1 MRICPGGLREHEV
14 RSNPGYTYMPQP
26 IKLQFNKRRL
36 AGFTGNQL
44 KMIAFFLMLCD
55 HIGYM
60 LIENGVLYGQ
70 NPVYWT
76 MALETPEG
84 QRWYMLATVLRH
96 IGRIA
101 FPLFAYLTVEGCI
114 HTGSMRRYIL
124 RMTLFAA
131 LSEVPFDLACKGVM
145 FYPEYQNTIWTLL
158 LGVLSVA
165 AMERAHRLH
174 PVFRMMIAGIFCG
187 LAYLFRTDY
196 GAVGVALI
204 SVMYLLRQERNF
216 QLIAGAV
223 ISAAESIEMCGISA
237 LAFGLIR
244 FYNGKRGDFPMKY
257 FFYLAYPLHLLLF
270 WALVYTAN
278 RG

>member
-1 MRICPGGLREHEV
+1 MDLDTRKIGVSAL
-14 RSNPGYTYMPQP
+14 T
-26 IKLQFNKRRL
+26 
-36 AGFTGNQL
+36 L
-44 KMIAFFLMLCD
+44 KWIA
-55 HIGYM
+55 I
-60 LIENGVLYGQ
+60 V
-70 NPVYWT
+70 T
-76 MALETPEG
+76 MAVDHTGVVCYKWLGWTDS
-84 QRWYMLATVLRH
+84 YLALRY

-114 HTGSMRRYIL
+114 HTGSMRRYAL
-124 RMTLFAA
+124 RLALFAA
-131 LSEVPFDLACKGVM
+131 LSEVPFDLACRGVY
-145 FYPEYQNTIWTLL
+145 FYPEYQNTLWTLL

-165 AMERAHRLH
+165 AIDRAHRLH
-174 PVFRMMIAGIFCG
+174 LLFRLMIAAIFCG
-187 LAYLFRTDY
+187 LAYLLHTDY

-216 QLIAGAV
+216 QLIAGAA

-237 LAFGLIR
+237 LAFGFIR

-278 RG
+278 RP